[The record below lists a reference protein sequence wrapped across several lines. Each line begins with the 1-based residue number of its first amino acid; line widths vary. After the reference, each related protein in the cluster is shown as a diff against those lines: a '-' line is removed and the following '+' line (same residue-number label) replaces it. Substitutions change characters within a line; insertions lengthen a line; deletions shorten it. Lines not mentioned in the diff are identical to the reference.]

1 MTALPLL
8 VFVAAILAQ
17 ARFPGQRLQI
27 VVSGAAFALLALALA
42 GGHPR
47 AVLAALQWDVLI
59 ILGALGVV
67 SRVLA
72 ESHVFTRLAV
82 AVTRLI
88 GASPTALVPVV
99 AVSMFLVSGL
109 VNNITA
115 LVLVLPVVLAI
126 LQLAGTT
133 ARHLRWTM
141 GSLLVACNLGGAAT
155 PIGDFPAVL
164 LLGAGAMD
172 FVGYLRLA
180 LPTATVGL
188 LVFVTLVMVI
198 VRPSRDVPV
207 DLLRRKVTVAVVEG
221 LHARIRV
228 RRRFLVPG
236 VLALAGML
244 TAWVLLP
251 ATSGIPVYLVA
262 WLGAGM
268 LVLTLGRRG
277 RGAVLDGVDLD
288 ATLFLFGLL
297 VMVGAVRETGL
308 FGYVARTLRDLPLPL
323 PAQLALFVSVAGVS
337 TGMFSAGPSMAAM
350 LEVAAPLAAAV
361 GPEAVYI
368 GLAFGVCA
376 GSSLFLTAATAG
388 PLAQSM
394 IDRAGLTDAAGERLD
409 FSFSTFLPVGAL
421 AFAVILT
428 AGIGAAIVISAYRR

>member
-1 MTALPLL
+1 MRALPLAI
-8 VFVAAILAQ
+8 FVAAILAQ
-17 ARFPGQRLQI
+17 ARLPAQRLQI
-27 VVSGAAFALLALALA
+27 VLAGAAFALLALGLG

-47 AVLAALQWDVLI
+47 DVLANLQWDVLI
-59 ILGALGVV
+59 ILASLGVV

-82 AVTRLI
+82 RVTRLI
-88 GASPTALVPVV
+88 GASPTWLVPVV
-99 AVSMFLVSGL
+99 AASMFVVSGL

-133 ARHLRWTM
+133 PRHLRWTM

-172 FVGYLRLA
+172 FNGYLRLA
-180 LPTATVGL
+180 LPTAVVGL
-188 LVFVTLVMVI
+188 VLFVGLVMLA
-198 VRPSRDVPV
+198 VRPSKDVPV
-207 DLLRRKVTVAVVEG
+207 DPLRRRVTVAVVEG
-221 LHARIRV
+221 LHARIRIQPRV
-228 RRRFLVPG
+228 LVPG

-251 ATSGIPVYLVA
+251 ASSGVPVHLVA
-262 WLGAGM
+262 WLGAGL

-277 RGAVLDGVDLD
+277 RDAVLQGVDLD

-308 FGYVARTLRDLPLPL
+308 FGYLARALADLPWPL
-323 PAQLALFVSVAGVS
+323 PVRLALFVAVAGVS

-350 LEVAAPLAAAV
+350 LEVATPLAAAI
-361 GPEAVYI
+361 GPAAVYL

-376 GSSLFLTAATAG
+376 GSSLFLTAATSG

-394 IDRAGLTDAAGERLD
+394 VDRAGLTDAEGRRLE
-409 FSFSTFLPVGAL
+409 FSFASFVPVGL
-421 AFAVILT
+421 LGFAVIL
-428 AGIGAAIVISAYRR
+428 AVGIGAALVTASAG